1 MIKIKIYKILKDL
14 IIFQWV
20 PGMVTHTFNPNT
32 LEKEAGTSDFAAKP
46 GPYTKF

>member
-1 MIKIKIYKILKDL
+1 MIKIKICKILKDL
-14 IIFQWV
+14 IFRWV

-32 LEKEAGTSDFAAKP
+32 LEKEAGASDFAAKP